1 MLFVAPFHQPSQILG
16 SQSVSFVMILSLNTS
31 PSLVFDDYILSPPI
45 LVLKFTEIGVENVAL
60 FGFCSEV
67 DQRWVKSSQYG
78 CHNYIDWRQKCGLF
92 AFLLCLFG
100 FCSCCFFSALC
111 GWPAVGSKGFHAV
124 VQRKGAASFKLLKS
138 IEQSSSR

>member
-31 PSLVFDDYILSPPI
+31 PSLDFEDYILSPSI
-45 LVLKFTEIGVENVAL
+45 LVLKFTEISVENVAL

-67 DQRWVKSSQYG
+67 DQRLVKSSQYG

-100 FCSCCFFSALC
+100 FCSCCSFFCTLRLASA
-111 GWPAVGSKGFHAV
+111 GFKGISCS
-124 VQRKGAASFKLLKS
+124 GAKEGRCELQAAKKH
-138 IEQSSSR
+138 